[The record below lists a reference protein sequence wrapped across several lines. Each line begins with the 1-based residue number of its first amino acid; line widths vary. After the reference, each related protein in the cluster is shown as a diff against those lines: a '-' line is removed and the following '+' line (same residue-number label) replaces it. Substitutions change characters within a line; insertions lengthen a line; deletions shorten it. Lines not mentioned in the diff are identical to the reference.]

1 MFLLEMS
8 FGISVLSILF
18 LIGAA
23 IKIYLKLTMG
33 VCKSIRRLDGK
44 TVLIT
49 GGSTGILFVLFHF

>member
-18 LIGAA
+18 LTA

>member
-1 MFLLEMS
+1 MS